1 MGDDAGAAVDE
12 GAQQLEEL
20 VRERDVDGLARTL
33 AGTQAYVIAE
43 ELARLAPEDRALPF
57 RLLSK
62 TRAMRVFELL
72 DPPIQEELLDA
83 LRGDRRAR
91 DVLEEMDPDDRARLL
106 DEMPAAVAKRL
117 LAGLS
122 PDERSATAQLLGY
135 PEDSAGRLM
144 SPEVLHLEAPDTVAR
159 ALERVRAT
167 GAQAETVYTLPVTDE
182 ERRLVGV
189 TSLRDLVLAR
199 PEQRIADLMDTRV
212 ISVGADADRER
223 AARVI
228 QEADLLALP
237 VTDREGRLLGVI
249 TVDDAME
256 VLEEEQSED
265 VALGAA
271 ASPLDR
277 PYLASS
283 VLRIVRTRLPWLAM
297 LIIPATLT
305 AVVLAGFEVTLEEV
319 TKLAWFIPLLIG
331 TGGNAGAQA
340 ATTIVRAMA
349 VDQVRFSDFLRVVL
363 RELETGAVLGVGLAL
378 IGFVPAAVFAGWDI
392 ALVLCLSVVAI
403 VTWAT
408 VTAAGLPIIAK
419 RVGLDPAVVST
430 PLMSTF
436 VDATGLVIYFTIA
449 TIVLEV

>member
-1 MGDDAGAAVDE
+1 MQDASTAITE
-12 GAQQLEEL
+12 GAQELADL
-20 VRERDVDGLARTL
+20 VRERDLEGLQRAL

-43 ELARLAPEDRALPF
+43 ELARLSEQERALPY
-57 RLLSK
+57 RLLPK

-72 DPPIQEELLDA
+72 DPPIQEELLRA
-83 LRGDRRAR
+83 LREDRRAR
-91 DVLEEMDPDDRARLL
+91 EVLEDMDPDDRARLL
-106 DEMPAAVAKRL
+106 DEMPAALAKRL

-122 PDERSATAQLLGY
+122 PDERAATATLLGY

-144 SPEVLHLEAPDTVAR
+144 SPEVLHLEAPDTVEQ
-159 ALERVRAT
+159 ALARVRAT
-167 GAQAETVYTLPVTDE
+167 GAEAETVYTLPVTDE

-189 TSLRDLVLAR
+189 TSLRDLVLAQPQR
-199 PEQRIADLMDTRV
+199 RIADLMDTRV
-212 ISVGADADRER
+212 ISVGAEVDRER

-237 VTDREGRLLGVI
+237 VTDREGRLVGVI

-265 VALGAA
+265 VARGAA

-277 PYLASS
+277 PYLANS
-283 VLRIVRTRLPWLAM
+283 VLRIVRTRLPWLAL

-349 VDQVRFSDFLRVVL
+349 VDEVRFRDFLRVVA
-363 RELETGAVLGVGLAL
+363 RELQTGAILGLGLAVLG
-378 IGFVPAAVFAGWDI
+378 FFPAAYFAGWDI
-392 ALVLCLSVVAI
+392 ALVLCLSVIAI

-408 VTAAGLPIIAK
+408 VTAASLPLIAR

-436 VDATGLVIYFTIA
+436 VDATGLLIYFSIA
-449 TIVLEV
+449 QVVLNI

>member
-1 MGDDAGAAVDE
+1 MSDTGTAISE
-12 GAQQLEEL
+12 GARELAEL
-20 VRERDVDGLARTL
+20 VRRRDIDGIQRAL

-43 ELARLAPEDRALPF
+43 ELARLDEEERALPF
-57 RLLSK
+57 RLLPK
-62 TRAMRVFELL
+62 TRAMRVFEML

-91 DVLEEMDPDDRARLL
+91 EVVEGLDPDDRARLL
-106 DEMPAAVAKRL
+106 DEVPAAVAKRL

-122 PDERSATAQLLGY
+122 PEERAATAELLGY
-135 PEDSAGRLM
+135 PEDSAGRVM

-167 GAQAETVYTLPVTDE
+167 GAEAETVYTLPVTDE

-189 TSLRDLVLAR
+189 TSLRDLVLAQ
-199 PEQRIADLMDTRV
+199 PAQRVADLMDTRL
-212 ISVGADADRER
+212 ISVTADTDRER

-237 VTDREGRLLGVI
+237 VTDREGRLLGLI

-265 VALGAA
+265 LALGAA

-283 VLRIVRTRLPWLAM
+283 VLRIVRTRLPWLAL
-297 LIIPATLT
+297 LILPATLT

-349 VDQVRFSDFLRVVL
+349 VDQVRFSDFLRVIA
-363 RELETGAVLGVGLAL
+363 RELQTGAVLGVGLAIL
-378 IGFVPAAVFAGWDI
+378 GFVPAAIFAGWDI
-392 ALVLCLSVVAI
+392 ALVLCLSVFAI

-408 VTAAGLPIIAK
+408 VTAAGLPIVARRI
-419 RVGLDPAVVST
+419 GLDPAVVST

-436 VDATGLVIYFTIA
+436 VDATGLVIYFSIA
-449 TIVLEV
+449 QVVLDL

>member
-1 MGDDAGAAVDE
+1 MSDTGTAISE
-12 GAQQLEEL
+12 GARELAEL
-20 VRERDVDGLARTL
+20 VRRRDIDGIQRAL

-43 ELARLAPEDRALPF
+43 ELARLDDEERALPF
-57 RLLSK
+57 RLLPK
-62 TRAMRVFELL
+62 TRAMRVFEML

-83 LRGDRRAR
+83 LRGDRRAHE
-91 DVLEEMDPDDRARLL
+91 VVEGLDPDDRARLL
-106 DEMPAAVAKRL
+106 DEVPAAVAKRL

-122 PDERSATAQLLGY
+122 PEERAATAELLGY
-135 PEDSAGRLM
+135 PEDSAGRVM

-167 GAQAETVYTLPVTDE
+167 GAEAETVYTLPVTDE

-189 TSLRDLVLAR
+189 TSLRDLVLAQ
-199 PEQRIADLMDTRV
+199 PAQRVADLMDTRL
-212 ISVGADADRER
+212 ISVTADTDRER

-237 VTDREGRLLGVI
+237 VTDREGRLLGLI

-265 VALGAA
+265 LALGAA

-283 VLRIVRTRLPWLAM
+283 VLRIVRTRLPWLAL
-297 LIIPATLT
+297 LIVPATLT

-349 VDQVRFSDFLRVVL
+349 VDQVRFSDFLRVVA
-363 RELETGAVLGVGLAL
+363 RELQTGAVLGLGLAVL
-378 IGFVPAAVFAGWDI
+378 GFGPAAVFAGWDI
-392 ALVLCLSVVAI
+392 ALVLCLSVFAI

-408 VTAAGLPIIAK
+408 VTAAGLPIVARRI
-419 RVGLDPAVVST
+419 GLDPAVVST

-436 VDATGLVIYFTIA
+436 VDATGLVIYFSIA
-449 TIVLEV
+449 QIVLDL